1 MPLLPVNKSMAGASL
16 LAEVI
21 QQKYAFH
28 LPFYR
33 QIQQFKQLGVKLSS
47 STIND
52 WYNASAN
59 LLEPL
64 YDLVKKEVLASD
76 YIQMDETVLPV
87 IDKSKH
93 MAAKRYMWVARS
105 PEKNLVFFDY
115 DKGSRSSDAAI
126 KILDGYKGYLQCD
139 GYGAYEV
146 IAQKQA
152 NDIHIVGCW
161 AHVRR
166 KFFDAQ
172 KQNKTLAQHALS
184 QISLLY
190 DIEAKVKEQ
199 TLSSQ
204 EILEERERLATPII
218 DALETW
224 IEENYKKVLPKST
237 LGKAMSYTYSLIPK
251 LRVYLQN
258 PALLIDN
265 NMVEN
270 AIRPLTL
277 GRKNFLFC
285 GNHNSAKNTAIM
297 FTLIN
302 SCKHN
307 DVNIREWLTHVM
319 TKLPYMTQ
327 SKEDLHSLLPA
338 NWK

>member
-1 MPLLPVNKSMAGASL
+1 MG
-16 LAEVI
+16 
-21 QQKYAFH
+21 
-28 LPFYR
+28 
-33 QIQQFKQLGVKLSS
+33 
-47 STIND
+47 ST
-52 WYNASAN
+52 
-59 LLEPL
+59 
-64 YDLVKKEVLASD
+64 
-76 YIQMDETVLPV
+76 
-87 IDKSKH
+87 
-93 MAAKRYMWVARS
+93 R
-105 PEKNLVFFDY
+105 
-115 DKGSRSSDAAI
+115 
-126 KILDGYKGYLQCD
+126 
-139 GYGAYEV
+139 
-146 IAQKQA
+146 
-152 NDIHIVGCW
+152 CW
-161 AHVRR
+161 AYIRR

-190 DIEAKVKEQ
+190 DIEAKIKEQ

-204 EILEERERLATPII
+204 EILEERERLAAPII

-319 TKLPYMTQ
+319 TKIPYMTQ

>member
-1 MPLLPVNKSMAGASL
+1 MAGASL
-16 LAEVI
+16 LADLI

-28 LPFYR
+28 LSFYR

-52 WYNASAN
+52 WYSASAN

-64 YDLVKKEVLASD
+64 YDLVKREVLASD
-76 YIQMDETVLPV
+76 YIQMDETVLTV

-93 MAAKRYMWVARS
+93 MAAKRYMWVAHS

-139 GYGAYEV
+139 GYGAY
-146 IAQKQA
+146 
-152 NDIHIVGCW
+152 G
-161 AHVRR
+161 
-166 KFFDAQ
+166 
-172 KQNKTLAQHALS
+172 
-184 QISLLY
+184 
-190 DIEAKVKEQ
+190 
-199 TLSSQ
+199 
-204 EILEERERLATPII
+204 
-218 DALETW
+218 
-224 IEENYKKVLPKST
+224 
-237 LGKAMSYTYSLIPK
+237 
-251 LRVYLQN
+251 
-258 PALLIDN
+258 
-265 NMVEN
+265 
-270 AIRPLTL
+270 
-277 GRKNFLFC
+277 KNFLFC

-307 DVNIREWLTHVM
+307 DVNIREWLTHIM

-338 NWK
+338 NWKQISKGQE